1 MKLDEYE
8 QYLFQLTNELVRF
21 LVKNGASI
29 QDAQDT
35 VQDALIKLLKIDNII
50 PAEKIRSWLY
60 KTSLNLYYNLYNR
73 NKKYN
78 ELIEKYFVSDFEL
91 MEEELDYSILYRAL
105 QRLSENDR
113 QLLLMKYEENL
124 SMKEI
129 AAILDRP
136 EASLKTELYRSRNR
150 LRKFYLEREEKEN
163 GF

>member
-73 NKKYN
+73 NKKYD

>member
-73 NKKYN
+73 NKKYD
-78 ELIEKYFVSDFEL
+78 ELIEK
-91 MEEELDYSILYRAL
+91 
-105 QRLSENDR
+105 
-113 QLLLMKYEENL
+113 
-124 SMKEI
+124 
-129 AAILDRP
+129 
-136 EASLKTELYRSRNR
+136 
-150 LRKFYLEREEKEN
+150 
-163 GF
+163 